1 MARPPINWKKKHQ
14 AAMELI
20 NDSKDILAQTHET
33 IEELISKYKDLSKEF
48 DNAVEINKQFQNTI
62 IEQRGIIHYLE
73 SQVSKMDVKI
83 TELENK

>member
-1 MARPPINWKKKHQ
+1 MARAPIDWKKKHQ

-20 NDSKDILAQTHET
+20 NDSNDILAQTHKT

-48 DNAVEINKQFQNTI
+48 DNAVEINKQLHNTI

>member
-20 NDSKDILAQTHET
+20 DDTKVILTQTQET
-33 IEELISKYKDLSKEF
+33 IEELISKYKNLSKEF

-73 SQVSKMDVKI
+73 SQVSKMDKII
-83 TELENK
+83 TELEQE